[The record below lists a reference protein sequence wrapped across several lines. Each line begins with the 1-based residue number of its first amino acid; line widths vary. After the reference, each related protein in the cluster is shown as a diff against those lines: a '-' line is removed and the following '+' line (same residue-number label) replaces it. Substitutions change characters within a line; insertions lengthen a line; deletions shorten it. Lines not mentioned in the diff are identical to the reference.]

1 MSGGSFDYLCELPV
15 SDIDSRHI
23 DTLQAMAEQLEE
35 IAWGHP
41 ATRATRDH
49 VERLKAAVD
58 PYADL
63 RPVWRAVEWWK
74 SSDCSREQ
82 VEEALDKYE
91 AAIGKPATVKHH
103 VSYAFDPGAIPP
115 DDVMDRIIKEHMRR
129 MGGWT

>member
-41 ATRATRDH
+41 ATRATRAH

-82 VEEALDKYE
+82 VEEALDE
-91 AAIGKPATVKHH
+91 
-103 VSYAFDPGAIPP
+103 YADKTENAGWSIPGGFLSHITGQRP
-115 DDVMDRIIKEHMRR
+115 
-129 MGGWT
+129 